1 MQKTA
6 IRDACSVGHTKQRN
20 AGCQPAWVT
29 STRVTFFA
37 RNCHPEQSRE
47 VPEMAQMAVLNLLAP
62 ESPFSPGTINSV
74 PENSKSLSFYRTRGD
89 NA

>member
-1 MQKTA
+1 
-6 IRDACSVGHTKQRN
+6 
-20 AGCQPAWVT
+20 
-29 STRVTFFA
+29 
-37 RNCHPEQSRE
+37 
-47 VPEMAQMAVLNLLAP
+47 MAQMAVLNLLAP

>member
-1 MQKTA
+1 MDRRIKHFPTNPKLLGTV
-6 IRDACSVGHTKQRN
+6 S
-20 AGCQPAWVT
+20 
-29 STRVTFFA
+29 
-37 RNCHPEQSRE
+37 PEQSRE

-62 ESPFSPGTINSV
+62 ESPFPPGTINSA